1 MKSTLGIPAI
11 QLTEK
16 ETHMGLQQHE
26 GEQIN
31 RILIFSLT
39 NPLILY

>member
-31 RILIFSLT
+31 RI
-39 NPLILY
+39 